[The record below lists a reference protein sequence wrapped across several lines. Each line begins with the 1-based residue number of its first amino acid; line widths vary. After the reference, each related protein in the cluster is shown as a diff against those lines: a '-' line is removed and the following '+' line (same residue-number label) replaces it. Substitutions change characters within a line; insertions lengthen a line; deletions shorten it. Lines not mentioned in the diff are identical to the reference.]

1 LSPTLGHIRL
11 LDLSEVNIFAVFWA
25 RPIQSLFRKQ
35 PILATALTA
44 GAVDGLIGSVD
55 DRVALALF
63 GFAVA
68 TGALSLRWWQLQRMP
83 AKLPEQA
90 AIVYLEAEQNTAL
103 SMGAMIQVR
112 QLDRYPAG
120 WSPGKIIPK
129 GASEPGQL
137 VEMTDRP

>member
-68 TGALSLRWWQLQRMP
+68 TGALSLRWWQLQRLP
-83 AKLPEQA
+83 AKLPEQT
-90 AIVYLEAEQNTAL
+90 AIVYLEAEQTQPFYRDYD
-103 SMGAMIQVR
+103 MVR
-112 QLDRYPAG
+112 HPDRYPAV
-120 WSPGKIIPK
+120 
-129 GASEPGQL
+129 EPG
-137 VEMTDRP
+137 EDYSERGE